1 MEDARGKVRSLY
13 GAKAREEIAA
23 LLAAGAVLSGNAYSS
38 VLLVK
43 GEPGAAERAGGA
55 LLSGPDGQAL
65 RSALAALSYAPE
77 DWCAAAT
84 WDNAGNPV
92 DAALMARIIATLSP
106 LTVVV
111 CDEAACAVVRDALAQ
126 DLVGLASI
134 EEAMLCPGWPVRARG
149 MRLMALGGFEAALAD
164 PERKRLM
171 WARMKQL
178 PPLDQPL

>member
-13 GAKAREEIAA
+13 GAKAREEVAA
-23 LLAAGAVLSGNAYSS
+23 LTAAGAILSGNAYSS

-43 GEPGAAERAGGA
+43 GEPGPAERSGSA
-55 LLSGPDGQAL
+55 LLSGADGQAL
-65 RSALAALSYAPE
+65 RSALTALGYAPE

-84 WDNAGNPV
+84 WDNGGSPV
-92 DAALMARIIATLSP
+92 DAAFMGRIIAALSP

-111 CDEAACAVVRDALAQ
+111 CDEAACTVVRDALAS

-134 EEAMLCPGWPVRARG
+134 EEAMLCPGWPVQARG
-149 MRLMALGGFEAALAD
+149 MRVMALGGFEAALSD
-164 PERKRLM
+164 PKRKRLM